1 MKIAVC
7 DDERAVC
14 RQIKD
19 LTEAYLQVKGIQ
31 GECETFN
38 VYQQL
43 QGRESE
49 FDLFLLDYKM
59 PDINGLEFARKLYEK
74 HGEKKTIVFITAYPE
89 IVYDAFEV
97 RAYRFLVKPVE
108 SEKLNSVLDACV
120 ERYRA
125 QYYLSVLSDGR
136 TEVIPLEKIL
146 YVEVMRKDCTIVLE
160 DRTVVCH
167 KTIAAFE
174 EEMTPFDFFRV
185 HRAYLVNMR
194 KIRSYDSRII
204 QLDNGEKIFM
214 GPKKYSDFCKAYIK
228 LLK

>member
-1 MKIAVC
+1 MNIAIC
-7 DDERAVC
+7 DNEQAEC
-14 RQIKD
+14 AQIKE
-19 LTEAYLQVKGIQ
+19 LTEAFLRAKGIQ
-31 GECETFN
+31 GKCETFRT
-38 VYQQL
+38 YLQL
-43 QGRESE
+43 QGREHE

-59 PDINGLEFARKLYEK
+59 PGVDGLEYARQLYNQF
-74 HGEKKTIVFITAYPE
+74 GEKKTIVFITAYPE

-160 DRTVVCH
+160 NRTVVCH

-174 EEMTPFDFFRV
+174 EELTPFDFFRV

-214 GPKKYSDFCKAYIK
+214 GPKKYNDFCKAYIK